1 MKLSE
6 IFNELLEARVTINDT
21 ANLAVIFMKEDNIF
35 LLIDTTTGQP
45 KGYISFGLTQGDVYG
60 IYGAY
65 SDRGYGALLYELAMT
80 YVYPKG
86 ITMSDDSSTSQ
97 DAMNVWEKFTTR
109 DDVQKKPIVRT
120 QKTDKEEWFDDMS
133 QDFDDEENKK
143 WIARGRELHNTK
155 FIYTLGMDNLNKLI
169 AKGDEYLKQNPK
181 TDIWKMVYSL
191 ER

>member
-21 ANLAVIFMKEDNIF
+21 ANLAVIFIKDDNIF
-35 LLIDTTTGQP
+35 LLIDTTTSQP

-65 SDRGYGALLYELAMT
+65 SEKGYGPLLYELAMT

-86 ITMSDDSSTSQ
+86 ITMSDDASTSQ
-97 DAMNVWEKFTTR
+97 DAMNVWEKFASR
-109 DDVQKKPIVRT
+109 SDVQKKPIVRT
-120 QKTDKEEWFDDMS
+120 KRTDKEEWFDDMS

-143 WIARGRELHNTK
+143 WIARGRELHNTQ
-155 FIYTLGMDNLNKLI
+155 FIYTLGMDKLNKLVN
-169 AKGDEYLKQNPK
+169 KGDEYLKQNP
-181 TDIWKMVYSL
+181 DLDVMDMVYDL